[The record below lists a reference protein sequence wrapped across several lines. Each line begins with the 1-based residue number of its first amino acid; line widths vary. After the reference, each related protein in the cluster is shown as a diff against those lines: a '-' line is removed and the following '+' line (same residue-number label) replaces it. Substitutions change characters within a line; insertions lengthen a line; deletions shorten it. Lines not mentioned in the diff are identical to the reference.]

1 MSAELTEYRL
11 PRRHAASLPRLHEPP
26 EATSLFVIL
35 IPIIAGRALHATR
48 ALRAGLDPKFRPA
61 LLASLISSRN
71 FEPLPVPQVAFRT
84 LQPSGNSMYQND
96 AQI

>member
-1 MSAELTEYRL
+1 
-11 PRRHAASLPRLHEPP
+11 
-26 EATSLFVIL
+26 LFVVL

-84 LQPSGNSMYQND
+84 LKPSGDS
-96 AQI
+96 AVRTTPKI